1 MEDKK
6 GIITNLDLIFSLN
19 EKLDIFSEKLKKIGE
34 KQIKNFEK
42 YKPSGIKSL
51 NNVKPKEPKKF
62 VFIDA
67 GSHEIPLAMDSIY
80 LLSALSINECGEKNF
95 AVPQIKSTPEIK
107 EEEENV
113 LKKEIPKFLSDISD
127 IIETHIVPG
136 NHDGNIEKLLPG
148 DVKIHGRSGFL
159 LNKIYFNHGHS
170 WPGKRFSK
178 SKLLLMGHSHPAIEF
193 KDSLGYKYIE
203 PCWLRCK
210 LNKNKLEKKYGKIEC
225 NEAIILPAFN
235 PLISG
240 MPVNRGLDK
249 PFIGPLMRN
258 NMINLRK
265 ADAYLLDGTYL
276 GKVEKL

>member
-1 MEDKK
+1 MKFLTEEPALIVDKILVIADLHL
-6 GIITNLDLIFSLN
+6 GIEYDLYKSGFSLPSRID
-19 EKLDIFSEKLKKIGE
+19 K
-34 KQIKNFEK
+34 IKNK
-42 YKPSGIKSL
+42 IIKIIL
-51 NNVKPKEPKKF
+51 ENKPKKL
-62 VFIDA
+62 V
-67 GSHEIPLAMDSIY
+67 
-80 LLSALSINECGEKNF
+80 LLGDIKHN
-95 AVPQIKSTPEIK
+95 VPQISYQE
-107 EEEENV
+107 
-113 LKKEIPKFLSDISD
+113 KKEIPKFLSDISD